1 MISGNIDNFMMS
13 ESKLDE
19 TFPAAQFLLQGF
31 SMPYRLD
38 RNRNGDMFYI
48 REDIPLRLIKRK
60 VRNNVE
66 YFFVEINLRQKKR
79 LLYFSYNPHKN
90 SISNHVD
97 LLRRE
102 LDIHSSNFENFL
114 LPGDFNAEI
123 TGPSLIEFCKL
134 YSPKNFKNKPTCFK
148 NPDNPKVINLL
159 LTNKPKGFYSSDT
172 LETGLSD
179 FHKLWLS

>member
-48 REDIPLRLIKRK
+48 TEDIPLRLIKRK

-66 YFFVEINLRQKKR
+66 YFFVEINLRQKK
-79 LLYFSYNPHKN
+79 
-90 SISNHVD
+90 
-97 LLRRE
+97 
-102 LDIHSSNFENFL
+102 
-114 LPGDFNAEI
+114 
-123 TGPSLIEFCKL
+123 
-134 YSPKNFKNKPTCFK
+134 
-148 NPDNPKVINLL
+148 
-159 LTNKPKGFYSSDT
+159 
-172 LETGLSD
+172 
-179 FHKLWLS
+179 

>member
-31 SMPYRLD
+31 CMPYRLD

-90 SISNHVD
+90 SISNYVD

-114 LPGDFNAEI
+114 LPGHFNAEI
-123 TGPSLIEFCKL
+123 TDPSLIKFCKL
-134 YSPKNFKNKPTCFK
+134 YSLKNLKIRQHVSKIQAIQK
-148 NPDNPKVINLL
+148 LL
-159 LTNKPKGFYSSDT
+159 IYY
-172 LETGLSD
+172 
-179 FHKLWLS
+179 